1 MENINITMN
10 DHKLSVPSGST
21 ILEAATANGI
31 KIPTLCYLKG
41 IDARA
46 NCRMCVVEIENNR
59 TFQPACATKVSE
71 GMEVQTDTPA
81 VRKSRK
87 LTLEL
92 FLSRHAVDCHH
103 CMRIGSSKSDDL
115 DPKFCEMCF
124 FCDCVRDGF
133 CELQALARE
142 YKVDYLPFEI
152 ESNTTPL
159 DTSTGSVIRNPNKC
173 IKCCR
178 CVDVCN
184 DIQTVH
190 NLCVVNRGSG
200 ITVMPEMGKSM
211 AESPCVQ
218 CGRCADVCPTG
229 AIFMLEH
236 MDEMLYNTHIYGVT
250 TVAQLSSSVYEELTY
265 LFKMEPGKETAKL
278 VAAGLRKIGV
288 DYVVTDD
295 FAFAVSS
302 AEAETVLGEAVKSAT
317 GPLII
322 TNDYAARKFVK
333 KNFPDM
339 EGKLFIYASAQQ
351 QFGKYVKTVFAQE
364 KKLVPASIRTIY
376 ITSENENAADTAE
389 NKTVDFT
396 VNAREL
402 YRIFLRTGVN
412 LNKRR
417 PVELD
422 SLGTVC
428 EVNELFAP
436 VRWSIKGEV
445 KELDLSLGGKTVKA
459 AVTSN
464 LGQARQLL
472 TELQNG
478 SSKYDLIRIN
488 A

>member
-10 DHKLSVPSGST
+10 EHKLSVPSGST

-31 KIPTLCYLKG
+31 KIPTLCHLKG

-92 FLSRHAVDCHH
+92 LLSRHAVDCHH

-115 DPKFCEMCF
+115 NPDFCEMCF

-142 YKVDYLPFEI
+142 YKVDNLPFAI
-152 ESNTTPL
+152 ESNTAPL
-159 DTSTGSVIRNPNKC
+159 DTSTGSVSRNPNKC

-184 DIQTVH
+184 DIQAVH
-190 NLCVVNRGSG
+190 NLCVVHRGSE
-200 ITVMPEMGKSM
+200 IKILPEMGKSM

-236 MDEMLYNTHIYGVT
+236 IDKMLYNTHKYGVT
-250 TVAQLSSSVYEELTY
+250 TVAQISSNVLAQLAA
-265 LFKMEPGKETAKL
+265 LFKLSTPQADIKA

-288 DYVVTDD
+288 DYVVSDD
-295 FAFAVSS
+295 FALVKAQAKVEKELEKRLAGGTVILTTSPA
-302 AEAETVLGEAVKSAT
+302 AE
-317 GPLII
+317 
-322 TNDYAARKFVK
+322 KFIK
-333 KNFPDM
+333 RNFPQLTDN
-339 EGKLFIYASAQQ
+339 LLVYNSAQRE
-351 QFGKYVKTVFAQE
+351 FGQYVKTAFATD
-364 KKLVPASIRTIY
+364 KKLDAKNIRTIS
-376 ITSENENAADTAE
+376 ITADNENAAEAAE
-389 NKTVDFT
+389 TGSVDFS

-402 YRIFLRTGVN
+402 YRVFMRTGAN
-412 LNKRR
+412 LAKIR
-417 PVELD
+417 PTELD
-422 SLGTVC
+422 SFG
-428 EVNELFAP
+428 AA
-436 VRWSIKGEV
+436 EV
-445 KELDLSLGGKTVKA
+445 KCDGLFSPAKWEINGQIDIKTFTVA
-459 AVTSN
+459 GNPVQAVVATN
-464 LGQARQLL
+464 LGQARELL
-472 TELQNG
+472 TELAA
-478 SSKYDLIRIN
+478 SKSPYGIIRIN